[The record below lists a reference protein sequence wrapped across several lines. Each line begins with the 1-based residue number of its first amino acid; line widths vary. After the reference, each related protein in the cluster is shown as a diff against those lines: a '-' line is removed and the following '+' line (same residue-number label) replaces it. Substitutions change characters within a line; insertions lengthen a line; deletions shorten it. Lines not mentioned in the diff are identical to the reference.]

1 MFWSLDGML
10 RPAAGHLRPA
20 LADRAAL
27 ARARAL
33 LGRVPAAL
41 SSWIHLEARLRG
53 PASRLDV
60 IVRVDARGRSV
71 LTEAPATSH
80 PARRL
85 APALRALP
93 AWSRAERFC
102 HAWSEPSSAL
112 HRNIESLWLEFDL
125 EDRDRDSQPR
135 FFADLA
141 ASARRHL
148 AGDDR
153 VRLVCDVQ
161 ASLAERPL
169 APRTLRLLRRCLASA
184 PPRASVLSVGLPHDD
199 RGERLRLCLV
209 GLADSQIDAYLCAI
223 GWCPGR
229 RDTDA
234 IPGRLASLASAFR
247 RPDAAI
253 TMVHVDL
260 DGDAIGPR
268 VGLELAFARR
278 PQLSAAVAE
287 RGALE
292 WLTTDLGCDPSR
304 CDALLAWPGCSRA
317 TLPHELWP
325 SVIVRRLNH
334 VKVVIDP
341 VAEHID
347 AKAYLCAYRAG
358 GRIAREVSPKLS
370 GMPRSQSPASTQ

>member
-1 MFWSLDGML
+1 MFWSLDGL
-10 RPAAGHLRPA
+10 LCHAAGHLRPA

-33 LGRVPAAL
+33 LGRLPAAL
-41 SSWIHLEARLRG
+41 SDWVHLEARLRG

-71 LTEAPATSH
+71 LTEACATAH
-80 PARRL
+80 PARHL

-102 HAWSEPSSAL
+102 HAWSDPASTL
-112 HRNIESLWLEFDL
+112 HRSIESLWLEFDL
-125 EDRDRDSQPR
+125 DDRDRDSHPR
-135 FFADLA
+135 FFADLG
-141 ASARRHL
+141 ASARRQL
-148 AGDDR
+148 AGDDL

-169 APRTLRLLRRCLASA
+169 APRTLRLLRHCLASA

-199 RGERLRLCLV
+199 RGERLRLCFV
-209 GLADSQIDAYLCAI
+209 GLADSQIDGYLRAI

-229 RDTDA
+229 READA
-234 IPGRLASLASAFR
+234 TRARLASLAGAFR

-253 TMVHVDL
+253 SMIHVDL
-260 DGDAIGPR
+260 DGGAIGPR

-278 PQLSAAVAE
+278 PQFSAAVAE

-292 WLTTDLGCDPSR
+292 WLTTGLACDRSR
-304 CDALLAWPGCSRA
+304 CDALLAWPGCSRV

-325 SVIVRRLNH
+325 SVMVRRLNH
-334 VKVVIDP
+334 VKVVVDP
-341 VAEHID
+341 VAQDID
-347 AKAYLCAYRAG
+347 VKAYLCAYRPG
-358 GRIAREVSPKLS
+358 GRIAREASAPRS
-370 GMPRSQSPASTQ
+370 AMPWSQSPASIQ